1 MIRFIG
7 KALLFGVPFIL
18 SASCGSDSDD
28 AGSSGEDVLINEDVG
43 PDGDGSLIDDGAG
56 PGVPAPGTTAGGPNG
71 TNCNPQVVGLL
82 RDFTDAH
89 PNFEGQVSSEKG
101 IVAATLGADQKPVFA
116 GGNGQT
122 VTTAADFDQWYRDV
136 MGVNESFQ
144 HTLTFTQSAS
154 GTAVYDNS
162 SFFPLD
168 DRGFGNQG
176 RNHNFHF
183 TFELHMRFR
192 YEGGESFSFT
202 GDDDLFVFI
211 NNRLAIDLGGVHAA
225 ESDTVN
231 LDESAA
237 ELGIVVGQEYPI
249 DFFQAERHTSESNFR
264 IETSLLFTNC
274 DPIIIPGEA
283 R

>member
-1 MIRFIG
+1 M
-7 KALLFGVPFIL
+7 
-18 SASCGSDSDD
+18 
-28 AGSSGEDVLINEDVG
+28 
-43 PDGDGSLIDDGAG
+43 
-56 PGVPAPGTTAGGPNG
+56 
-71 TNCNPQVVGLL
+71 TN
-82 RDFTDAH
+82 
-89 PNFEGQVSSEKG
+89 
-101 IVAATLGADQKPVFA
+101 
-116 GGNGQT
+116 
-122 VTTAADFDQWYRDV
+122 AADFDQWYRDTT
-136 MGVNESFQ
+136 GVNESFE
-144 HTLTFTQSAS
+144 HTLTFTSSPS

-168 DRGFGNQG
+168 GRGFGNQG

-231 LDESAA
+231 LDESAD
-237 ELGIVVGQEYPI
+237 ELGIVIGQEYPI

-274 DPIIIPGEA
+274 DPIILPGEL